1 MVSNVSG
8 NLTALDEVDNDFI
21 DNIYGFFG
29 EVEIIHFTKEADSHY
44 HFILKEVDNY
54 EDYLRKYFKEML
66 QNKTIECPVCK
77 SFSFPANDFP
87 GSHYIC
93 AWEYD
98 EVQFYDP
105 DFEGGTNDTS
115 LNQAKENFRLY
126 NISDPSLQ
134 NWKNNNIKKT
144 AYLNSRKWHC

>member
-1 MVSNVSG
+1 MISNVSG
-8 NLTALDEVDNDFI
+8 NLTALDGVDNDFI
-21 DNIYGFFG
+21 NNKYIWFFG

-87 GSHYIC
+87 GSIIYVLYVRGKMMRSNSTILILR
-93 AWEYD
+93 E
-98 EVQFYDP
+98 EQ
-105 DFEGGTNDTS
+105 TM
-115 LNQAKENFRLY
+115 QA
-126 NISDPSLQ
+126 
-134 NWKNNNIKKT
+134 
-144 AYLNSRKWHC
+144 